1 MKRIQ
6 ISDHSYC
13 ISDGIWCALHALDN
27 HCILFST
34 VDNLRTYNVKD
45 LDETLCYK
53 LFELHAPGMQQ
64 PQYYIGCDG
73 LLNVA
78 TDMHCRSYSPVLSRL
93 VYSSWETT
101 RKEFD
106 NLKFLFNKSNG
117 LQRFEA
123 PAALVRDSVPFMNI
137 NYLTIL
143 PEQYRGY
150 TDEYFAK
157 YHQLYHASAYRE
169 QAEKENIRNFLAGKE
184 PYAKP
189 QKHVTTLDE
198 VLQNYTW

>member
-13 ISDGIWCALHALDN
+13 ISDGIWCTLHALDN

-73 LLNVA
+73 LLNVV

-106 NLKFLFNKSNG
+106 NLKILFNKSNG
-117 LQRFEA
+117 LQCFEA
-123 PAALVRDSVPFMNI
+123 PVTKVRDSKAFMNI

-150 TDEYFAK
+150 AEEYFAK
-157 YHQLYHASAYRE
+157 YHTLYHATVYHEALEMQSVRE
-169 QAEKENIRNFLAGKE
+169 FLAGKDT
-184 PYAKP
+184 YAAPRK
-189 QKHVTTLDE
+189 QRFTLDE